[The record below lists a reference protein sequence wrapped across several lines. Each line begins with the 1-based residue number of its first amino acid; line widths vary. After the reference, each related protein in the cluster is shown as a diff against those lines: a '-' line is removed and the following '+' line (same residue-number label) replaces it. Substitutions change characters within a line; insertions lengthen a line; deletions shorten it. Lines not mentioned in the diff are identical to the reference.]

1 MEPNLCCCDGVCD
14 TCPTVCVYQALDDC
28 DNEIWTWSTGVEQSE
43 CESFF
48 NGTWYRGTE
57 LVNIP
62 SYTYDNSYEC
72 NDPQTFPSQ
81 DIDPCTGA
89 VALGLNVKVLQ
100 GPGTE
105 LKALLAKIGIVA
117 SPGCSCNKRADVMNR
132 NGIHWCEQ
140 NVETICDWLQE
151 EATKRKLPFVRLA
164 GKALIHL
171 AIRRAKKGNN
181 K

>member
-1 MEPNLCCCDGVCD
+1 MRSG
-14 TCPTVCVYQALDDC
+14 TVDREWIELSDED
-28 DNEIWTWSTGVEQSE
+28 
-43 CESFF
+43 
-48 NGTWYRGTE
+48 YRRIATQYS
-57 LVNIP
+57 P
-62 SYTYDNSYEC
+62 R
-72 NDPQTFPSQ
+72 
-81 DIDPCTGA
+81 
-89 VALGLNVKVLQ
+89 VLSA

-105 LKALLAKIGIVA
+105 MKALLSRIGITS
-117 SPGCSCNKRADVMNR
+117 SPTCSCNAKAKAMDER
-132 NGIHWCEQ
+132 GIAWCEE

>member
-1 MEPNLCCCDGVCD
+1 MSVLKIKDAMTPDRLRALKAMTLSRRPEFLDRVLDLPINATAEDLAGVKASV
-14 TCPTVCVYQALDDC
+14 TATTP
-28 DNEIWTWSTGVEQSE
+28 
-43 CESFF
+43 
-48 NGTWYRGTE
+48 
-57 LVNIP
+57 
-62 SYTYDNSYEC
+62 
-72 NDPQTFPSQ
+72 
-81 DIDPCTGA
+81 
-89 VALGLNVKVLQ
+89 Q

-105 LKALLAKIGIVA
+105 LKVLLSKIGIT
-117 SPGCSCNKRADVMNR
+117 SSSTCSCNAKAKTMDEK
-132 NGIHWCEQ
+132 GIAWCEE